1 MAAGRASNLQ
11 LARPQTAA
19 ALVLDGDASLRRET
33 AILLRGSG
41 FEPITDDGPG
51 ETREAGVAILLAVGE
66 RNPVPRMRETVER
79 LAGRPVVLVAASDF
93 GGRALRQVLQA
104 GAAGIVEAGRLR
116 ETLMPTLEA
125 VLAGVLVV
133 PTGARRQLAP
143 RALSHREREI
153 LALVVRGY
161 TNRQIAQEL
170 FVAECTVKT
179 HLSSAF
185 AKLETRSRAEAA
197 ALLMDPDEGY
207 RFGLPAADGPED
219 RAVAHR

>member
-1 MAAGRASNLQ
+1 MAAGGASNLQ
-11 LARPQTAA
+11 LAPPRTAA
-19 ALVLDGDASLRRET
+19 ALVLGGDAALRRET
-33 AILLRGSG
+33 VILLRASG
-41 FEPITDDGPG
+41 FESIAGDGPV
-51 ETREAGVAILLAVGE
+51 EEREPGVAILLAVGE
-66 RNPVPRMRETVER
+66 RKPATRVRETVER
-79 LAGRPVVLVAASDF
+79 LAGRPVILVASSDS
-93 GGRALRQVLQA
+93 GGAALRQAVQA
-104 GAAGIVEAGRLR
+104 GAAGIVEADRLR

-125 VLAGVLVV
+125 VLAGLLVV
-133 PTGARRQLAP
+133 PMSARRQLAP
-143 RALSHREREI
+143 RALSYRERQI

>member
-11 LARPQTAA
+11 LAPPQTAA
-19 ALVLDGDASLRRET
+19 ALVLDGDASLRRDT

-93 GGRALRQVLQA
+93 GGRALRQALQA

-125 VLAGVLVV
+125 VLPRAGDPGGRGPGLHE
-133 PTGARRQLAP
+133 PADRP
-143 RALSHREREI
+143 RALRRGVHRQD
-153 LALVVRGY
+153 APVVGLHQARDAVSGGGRRPAHGPRRGVRLR
-161 TNRQIAQEL
+161 TAGGSR
-170 FVAECTVKT
+170 TG
-179 HLSSAF
+179 
-185 AKLETRSRAEAA
+185 RSGRRAS
-197 ALLMDPDEGY
+197 
-207 RFGLPAADGPED
+207 
-219 RAVAHR
+219 